1 MRANGIAPRTQRST
15 KDLVKEV
22 TVLKSQLRKLSAAM
36 EADAKDGMNGAVSA
50 IELKSRAV
58 IDEALE
64 AAQNFIDEQTEN
76 AREMTDATL
85 GKAAKMRDAAADS
98 LIETVQARPLAT
110 LAAVVG
116 IGFVAGLLCRR
127 S

>member
-36 EADAKDGMNGAVSA
+36 EADAKEGVNGAVSA

-58 IDEALE
+58 LDEALE
-64 AAQNFIDEQTEN
+64 AAQNFIDEQSEN
-76 AREMTDATL
+76 ARDLTDATL
-85 GKAAKMRDAAADS
+85 DKAAKMRDSAADS

>member
-22 TVLKSQLRKLSAAM
+22 TALKSQLRKLSAAM
-36 EADAKDGMNGAVSA
+36 EADAKDGVNGAVSA
-50 IELKSRAV
+50 IEFKSRAM

-64 AAQNFIDEQTEN
+64 AAQTFIDEQTEN
-76 AREMTDATL
+76 ARDLTDATL
-85 GKAAKMRDAAADS
+85 DKAAKMRDAAADS

>member
-15 KDLVKEV
+15 RDLVKEV
-22 TVLKSQLRKLSAAM
+22 TALKSQLRELSAAM
-36 EADAKDGMNGAVSA
+36 EADASDGVNGAVSA

-64 AAQNFIDEQTEN
+64 AAQNFIDEQTEH
-76 AREMTDATL
+76 AREITDATL
-85 GKAAKMRDAAADS
+85 DKAGKMRDAAAES
-98 LIETVQARPLAT
+98 LIETVQARPLTT

-116 IGFVAGLLCRR
+116 IGFLAGFLCRR
-127 S
+127 P

>member
-1 MRANGIAPRTQRST
+1 MST
-15 KDLVKEV
+15 
-22 TVLKSQLRKLSAAM
+22 
-36 EADAKDGMNGAVSA
+36 
-50 IELKSRAV
+50 IELKSRAM

-64 AAQNFIDEQTEN
+64 AAQTFIDEQTEN
-76 AREMTDATL
+76 ARDLTDAAL
-85 GKAAKMRDAAADS
+85 EKAVKMRDSATDS

>member
-22 TVLKSQLRKLSAAM
+22 TALKSQLRKLSAAM
-36 EADAKDGMNGAVSA
+36 EADAKDGVNGAVSA

-64 AAQNFIDEQTEN
+64 AAQNFIDEQSEN
-76 AREMTDATL
+76 AGAALD
-85 GKAAKMRDAAADS
+85 KASELRDAATEQ
-98 LIETVQARPLAT
+98 LIDTVKARPLAT

-116 IGFVAGLLCRR
+116 IGFLAGFLCRR
-127 S
+127 A

>member
-36 EADAKDGMNGAVSA
+36 EADAKEGMNGAVSA

-64 AAQNFIDEQTEN
+64 AAQTFIDEQTEN
-76 AREMTDATL
+76 ARDLTDATL
-85 GKAAKMRDAAADS
+85 DKAAKLRDSAADS

-116 IGFVAGLLCRR
+116 IGFIAGLLCRR

>member
-36 EADAKDGMNGAVSA
+36 EADAKEGVNGAVSA

-58 IDEALE
+58 LDEALE

-85 GKAAKMRDAAADS
+85 DKAAKMRDAAADS

>member
-22 TVLKSQLRKLSAAM
+22 TVLKSQLRKLSTAM
-36 EADAKDGMNGAVSA
+36 EADAKDGVNGAMSA
-50 IELKSRAV
+50 IEIKSRAM

-64 AAQNFIDEQTEN
+64 AAQTFIDEQSEN
-76 AREMTDATL
+76 ARDLADAAI
-85 GKAAKMRDAAADS
+85 GKTTELRDAAADT
-98 LIETVQARPLAT
+98 LIETVKARPLAT

-116 IGFVAGLLCRR
+116 IGFLAGFLCRR
-127 S
+127 P